1 MKVRLFEVALTCLV
15 MCAGNYSYQF
25 MRSDPANYAT
35 AFERSWF
42 QIVAVL
48 MCWTLWRGWK

>member
-1 MKVRLFEVALTCLV
+1 MKVSLFQVFATRLV